1 MIASLRGQVL
11 SRTGGDVVLEVGNIG
26 YLVAVPDRLAAS
38 VQVGESL
45 MLHTAMVVRDDHVA
59 LFGFDSP
66 EELNIFDLL
75 RSVSGVG
82 PKSALAILG
91 HLSIDDISDAVVS
104 ENDGAFRM
112 VSGIGPKTAKLIVLS
127 LQGAFEGHVRRSPEA
142 TRTSAEEAIQHSV
155 VEALT
160 GLGWQEK
167 VAKDG
172 VHQALEEAGAETVDA
187 AQLLRA
193 TLTILGPQAN
203 REGRA

>member
-1 MIASLRGQVL
+1 MISSLRGQVL

-172 VHQALEEAGAETVDA
+172 VRQALEEAGAEPVDA

>member
-172 VHQALEEAGAETVDA
+172 VRQALEEAGAETVDA

>member
-127 LQGAFEGHVRRSPEA
+127 LQGAFEGHVRRSPKA

-167 VAKDG
+167 VATDG

>member
-11 SRTGGDVVLEVGNIG
+11 SRTGGDVVLEVGHIG

-127 LQGAFEGHVRRSPEA
+127 LQGAFEGHVRRSPKA

-172 VHQALEEAGAETVDA
+172 VRHALEEAGAETVDA

>member
-1 MIASLRGQVL
+1 
-11 SRTGGDVVLEVGNIG
+11 
-26 YLVAVPDRLAAS
+26 
-38 VQVGESL
+38 

-127 LQGAFEGHVRRSPEA
+127 LQGAFEGHVRRSPKA

>member
-127 LQGAFEGHVRRSPEA
+127 LQGRV
-142 TRTSAEEAIQHSV
+142 
-155 VEALT
+155 
-160 GLGWQEK
+160 
-167 VAKDG
+167 
-172 VHQALEEAGAETVDA
+172 
-187 AQLLRA
+187 
-193 TLTILGPQAN
+193 
-203 REGRA
+203 

>member
-127 LQGAFEGHVRRSPEA
+127 LQGAFEGHVRRSPKA

-172 VHQALEEAGAETVDA
+172 VRHALEEAGAETVDA